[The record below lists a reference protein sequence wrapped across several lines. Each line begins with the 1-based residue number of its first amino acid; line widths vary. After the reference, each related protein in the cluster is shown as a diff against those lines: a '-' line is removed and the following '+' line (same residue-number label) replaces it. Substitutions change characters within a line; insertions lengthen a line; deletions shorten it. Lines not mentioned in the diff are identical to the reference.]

1 MNVGKFLQLHETDNV
16 LVCCQMVKTGE
27 VVRVD
32 GRAVTMT
39 QDIDVGH
46 KIAQRE
52 IRSGE
57 KIIKYGVSIGLAT
70 TVIQRG
76 EHVHLHNMKSGYI
89 APHGRK
95 PLNNVSN
102 YK

>member
-1 MNVGKFLQLHETDNV
+1 MNAGKFLLLHETDNV
-16 LVCCQMVKTGE
+16 LVCCQTVTTGA
-27 VVRVD
+27 
-32 GRAVTMT
+32 AVTLDGGAITMM

-46 KIAQRE
+46 KIARRD
-52 IRSGE
+52 IRRDE

-70 TVIQRG
+70 AAIQRG

-89 APHGRK
+89 APHVRK
-95 PLNNVSN
+95 PLNNVSE